1 LIVEDDQIRH
11 FPFII
16 LAAVSQQPTANC
28 QQRLF
33 SRGSKLVA
41 RGFFR
46 LFANSQQLKANS
58 WLFFPFLCL
67 SSSYHLKNKTI
78 CDISNLFAY

>member
-1 LIVEDDQIRH
+1 V
-11 FPFII
+11 
-16 LAAVSQQPTANC
+16 AVSSTSNQQWLFLLW
-28 QQRLF
+28 LF